1 MAINMDELK
10 RRMQKA
16 VESLKHEFSGLR
28 TGRASTALL
37 DHIKVEAYG
46 ADMPLNQ
53 VASISAPE
61 PRMLSVSV
69 WDKGLAGAVD
79 KAIREAGLGL
89 NPITEGTSIRIP
101 MPQLSEERRKELT
114 KVASKAAEEAK
125 VAVRNIRRDGMDQ
138 IKKAEK
144 DKAIGEDEGHTL
156 SDKVQ
161 KLTDEFIVIIDKEL
175 ESKSKDIL
183 TV

>member
-1 MAINMDELK
+1 MSINLDELK

-16 VESLKHEFSGLR
+16 IESLKHEFSGLR

-61 PRMLSVSV
+61 PRMLHVSV

-79 KAIREAGLGL
+79 KAIRESGLGL
-89 NPITEGTSIRIP
+89 NPITEGSSIRIP

-114 KVASKAAEEAK
+114 KVAAKASEDAK
-125 VAVRNIRRDGMDQ
+125 IAIRNIRRDGNDQ
-138 IKKAEK
+138 VKKAEK
-144 DKAIGEDEGHTL
+144 DKTIGEDEAHGL
-156 SDKVQ
+156 NDKVQ
-161 KLTDEFIVIIDKEL
+161 KLTDEYVGIVDKEL
-175 ESKSKDIL
+175 EAKTKDIM

>member
-1 MAINMDELK
+1 MSLNIDDIK
-10 RRMQKA
+10 RRMAKA
-16 VESLKHEFSGLR
+16 IDSLKHEFSGLR

-37 DHIKVEAYG
+37 DHIKVDAYG

-79 KAIREAGLGL
+79 KAIRNAGLGL

-101 MPQLSEERRKELT
+101 MPQLTEDRRKELT
-114 KVASKAAEEAK
+114 KVANKASEDCK
-125 VAVRNIRRDGMDQ
+125 VAIRNIRRDGMDQ

-144 DKAIGEDEGHTL
+144 TQSEDE
-156 SDKVQ
+156 SKRQQEQVQ
-161 KLTDEFIVIIDKEL
+161 KATDEYIAIVEKEL
-175 ESKSKDIL
+175 EAKNKDIM